1 MQNKVVCLSNVFD
14 QHYVELRREK
24 IAPCLSSPKRRD
36 LFRCLELATG
46 RKVVVLSAPP
56 KSLERRTPR
65 WLPAIATTFSTH
77 RQYFCANWD
86 VPKLRIPLGWFFYA
100 AQAVRRIRSGDLV
113 VMDNYE
119 FIYVVAA
126 YAVRLFRRVDFILE
140 YEDGKHAI
148 DQSWHAGLSGLA
160 EKMGRRLIRAA
171 ILAHPT
177 LGRRLSPSVPT
188 LLAPGFVERAVPPP
202 ARPPIQGDVQ
212 LLYSGSLDRPRG
224 VDLLLA
230 ALPLLPETGWHLHLT
245 GAGPLEKAVASLAA
259 EPRWQGRV
267 TFHGTLASTEYAA
280 LIGRCHVGLNCQRPS
295 DPISAVTFPS
305 KIFSYLSA
313 GLCILSSRASEVP
326 DVCGAACIYYEAETP
341 ATLAEAVQ
349 RVLNDYAELSRPE
362 KADKVAAF
370 YGIEGTAQRLTQL
383 FTKANLVS
391 GRHEA

>member
-1 MQNKVVCLSNVFD
+1 MAGLSYQRIICLSNVYD
-14 QHYVELRREK
+14 WNYEHLRSEK

-46 RKVVVLSAPP
+46 REVVVLSSPP

-65 WLPAIATTFSTH
+65 WLPAVATHFSTH
-77 RQYFCANWD
+77 RQFFCANWD

-113 VMDNYE
+113 VIDNYE

-126 YAVRLFRRVDFILE
+126 YAVRLFRRVDFILD

-160 EKMGRRLIRAA
+160 EKMGRRLVRAA
-171 ILAHPT
+171 ILSHPA
-177 LGRRLSPSVPT
+177 LERRLPPNVPT
-188 LLAPGFVERAVPPP
+188 LLTPGFMVRTTLPRE
-202 ARPPIQGDVQ
+202 RPPVSDTVH
-212 LLYSGSLDRPRG
+212 LLYSGSLDRTRG

-230 ALPLLPETGWHLHLT
+230 ALPLLTETGWHLHIT
-245 GAGPLEKAVASLAA
+245 GAGPLEKEAAALAA

-267 TFHGTLASTEYAA
+267 TFHNTLPSSDYSS

-295 DPISAVTFPS
+295 DPISDVTYPS

-313 GLCILSSRASEVP
+313 GLLVLSSRASDVP
-326 DVCGAACIYYEAETP
+326 VVCGDACIYYEAETP
-341 ATLAEAVQ
+341 ASLAEAIHRVVQ
-349 RVLNDYAELSRPE
+349 HYAELSRPE
-362 KADKVAAF
+362 EADKLAAL
-370 YGIEGTAQRLTQL
+370 YGIEGTAKRLTQL
-383 FTKANLVS
+383 LSKANIT
-391 GRHEA
+391 